1 MSVHI
6 HILNVLWILSNLHP
20 CVSAVVCEG
29 LKGLTCCSGFA
40 GYVWNQTVHNCTS
53 CMSGFYGENCASSC
67 LFPYYGIRCGSKCN
81 CSEEECHH
89 QYGCKRRLGECDPGI
104 YGRYCELTCRYPGF
118 GKDCQMKCECEEQ
131 NCNPIKGCILAAG
144 TDQVTDLDLTR
155 RNDGFCGFPKD
166 SKHKRTIFYISIVL
180 GTVAGLQL
188 IAYIWLS
195 FYRPTV
201 PQRSELPI

>member
-89 QYGCKRRLGECDPGI
+89 QYGCKRRLGDNVTLLFNSFE
-104 YGRYCELTCRYPGF
+104 
-118 GKDCQMKCECEEQ
+118 
-131 NCNPIKGCILAAG
+131 NSSAAAG